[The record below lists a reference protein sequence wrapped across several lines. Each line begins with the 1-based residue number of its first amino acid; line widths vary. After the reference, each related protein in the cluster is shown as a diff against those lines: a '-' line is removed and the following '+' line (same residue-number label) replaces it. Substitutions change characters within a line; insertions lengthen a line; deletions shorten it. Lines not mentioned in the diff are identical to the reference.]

1 MKKLIND
8 PDNVADELFE
18 GFILLNSDKVKQI
31 GEVNAAARIDAPI
44 EGKVGLV
51 IGGGSG
57 HEPMFLEMIGPGM
70 ADVSIN
76 GDIFAAPASKAILEA
91 TKAADS
97 GNGVL
102 YIYGNYAGDN
112 MNFDMA
118 ADLAEME
125 DIDVETVRVWDDV
138 ASADLENIDDRR
150 GIAGDLFVI
159 KIAGAAADTG
169 ANLEE
174 VKSIVEKARDNTR
187 SIGVSLTSATIPST
201 GKETFEIADDEMEIG
216 MGLHGEPGVKRT
228 KLKTAEETSELMA
241 AKVIEDLPF
250 KEEDEVLV
258 LVNGLG
264 STTRMELLIMY
275 KELHKIL
282 ENKNIKIYDAE
293 IGNYC
298 TTQEMAGCSFTLVKL
313 DEELKKL
320 YNQKSNSPGYKF
332 FPEK

>member
-1 MKKLIND
+1 LKKLIND

-18 GFILLNSDKVKQI
+18 GFVLLNSDLVKQI
-31 GEVNAAARIDAPI
+31 GDVNAAARKDAPI
-44 EGKVGLV
+44 EGKVGIV

-76 GDIFAAPASKAILEA
+76 GDIFAAPPSKAILEA

-118 ADLAEME
+118 SDLAEME
-125 DIDVETVRVWDDV
+125 DINTETVRVWDDV
-138 ASADLENIDDRR
+138 ASADLENIDERR

-169 ANLEE
+169 ADLKK
-174 VKSIVEKARDNTR
+174 VKKVVEKARDNTR

-201 GKETFEIADDEMEIG
+201 GKPTFEIAEEEMEIG

-228 KLKTAEETSELMA
+228 KLKTAKETSELMA
-241 AKVIEDLPF
+241 SKVLEDLPL
-250 KEEDEVLV
+250 KEKDEVLV

-275 KELHKIL
+275 KELHNIL
-282 ENKNIKIYDAE
+282 KDKNIKIYDAE
-293 IGNYC
+293 VGNYC

-313 DEELKKL
+313 DDELKEL
-320 YNQKSNSPGYKF
+320 YNKRADSPGYKF
-332 FPEK
+332 FSKE